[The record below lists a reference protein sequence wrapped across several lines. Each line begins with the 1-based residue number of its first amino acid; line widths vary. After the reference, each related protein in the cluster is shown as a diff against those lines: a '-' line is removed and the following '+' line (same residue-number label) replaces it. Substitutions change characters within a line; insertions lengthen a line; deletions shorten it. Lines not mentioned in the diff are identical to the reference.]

1 MKGKEKRNTKGS
13 KRNAILQYAIG
24 NSAERKSTQKYD
36 HNISRHNCSLLYERT
51 AKLATYDGVK
61 TSAFVIIANVSNRA

>member
-1 MKGKEKRNTKGS
+1 VKGKEKRNTKGS

-24 NSAERKSTQKYD
+24 NSAESTQKYD